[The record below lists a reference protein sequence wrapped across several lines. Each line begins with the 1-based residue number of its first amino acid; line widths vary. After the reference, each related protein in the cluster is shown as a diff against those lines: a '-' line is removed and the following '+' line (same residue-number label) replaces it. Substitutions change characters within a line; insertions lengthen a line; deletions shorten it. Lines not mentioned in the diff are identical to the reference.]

1 MKTHLRKVCS
11 PLLRMFEKGEGDFP
25 YKKSDRKVL
34 NIMAI
39 LFFVLA
45 CYASVVSIMASSLA
59 GLFPVLAFFLVGLV
73 CAVVGLLGNDRAVSK
88 IWNRK

>member
-1 MKTHLRKVCS
+1 
-11 PLLRMFEKGEGDFP
+11 MFEKGEDDFP

-34 NIMAI
+34 NVMAL

-45 CYASVVSIMASSLA
+45 GYASVVAVMASSLA
-59 GLFPVLAFFLVGLV
+59 GLFPVLAFFLIGLV
-73 CAVVGLLGNDRAVSK
+73 CGVVGLLGNDRAVSK